1 MGFKIQGNAIEFKP
15 DDNDK
20 KYEPLPEG
28 EYPVVLTD
36 CDPESDDKGD
46 RFAMRWTVDNATS
59 PHHGRIL
66 FDSAYVHARSVSEGA
81 VTVGLRKIGKI
92 LTLAGVELGP
102 DDEIDADI
110 LQSKAIGLE
119 AIATVTQREWQ
130 GKVYNNVKSIKS
142 PKAKVAKVSIPS
154 PQRKGFK

>member
-1 MGFKIQGNAIEFKP
+1 MGFKISGNSIDFKP

-46 RFAMRWTVDNATS
+46 RFSMRWTVDNATS

-66 FDSAYVHARSVSEGA
+66 FDNAYVYARDVSQGA

-110 LQSKAIGLE
+110 LQAKAIGLE

-130 GKVYNNVKSIKS
+130 GKIYNNVKSIKP
-142 PKAKVAKVSIPS
+142 PKPAAAKVSVPTT
-154 PQRKGFK
+154 QRKGFK

>member
-1 MGFKIQGNAIEFKP
+1 MSFKIQGNAIEFKP
-15 DDNDK
+15 DETDR

-46 RFAMRWTVDNATS
+46 RFSMRWTVDNATS
-59 PHHGRIL
+59 PYHGRII
-66 FDSAYVHARSVSEGA
+66 FDRAYVNARSVSEGA
-81 VTVGLRKIGKI
+81 VAAGMRKIGKI
-92 LTLAGVELGP
+92 LSLAGVNLGP
-102 DDEIDADI
+102 DDEIDSDI

-119 AIATVTQREWQ
+119 AIATVTQREYQ
-130 GKVYNNVKSIKS
+130 GKIYNNVKSIKS
-142 PKAKVAKVSIPS
+142 PKAKVAKVTI